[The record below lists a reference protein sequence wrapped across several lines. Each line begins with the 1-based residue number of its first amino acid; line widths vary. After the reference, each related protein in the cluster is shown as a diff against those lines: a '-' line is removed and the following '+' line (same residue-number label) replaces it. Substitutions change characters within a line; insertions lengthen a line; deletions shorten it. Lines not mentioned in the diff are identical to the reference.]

1 MKTIT
6 PLRTTVASFSSS
18 SSHQHQPPQNQEG
31 RGFDYYDSGEYILS
45 IASNCTT
52 SSSSQQHYVVA
63 AALSNQSIIIY
74 NANSGTIIQRIEKA
88 HDGPISDIKF
98 FPHEYHGF
106 GTTSDHQNIIS
117 ASQDGT
123 IKVWEVPCTN
133 NNNPTTTSDAAIMTM
148 KLGLPNEQ
156 ALSVSLGYD
165 GTLVAVGTDKAR
177 ISFFDLRYN
186 NDTAPSGTLMGNY
199 LDSHTEEVTKVH
211 FQTIP
216 TQSSSS
222 SSRTEVKTVLASAS
236 EDGLIAIHDPSQPT
250 EDDALQSVL
259 NIGTP
264 LRNVGFFGPTYDGLY
279 ALTGNETLSV
289 HHWDSAQKVSD
300 VSGMGLRELL
310 SNAVDSVTGK
320 KRGTSSSDDNMMNDD
335 ADGGSTIEY
344 LVGCSWMD
352 TSTSASPASPALHL
366 LAGNSNG
373 DSYLFRIDADEIT
386 PLIHLKGGHRGCIRD
401 FCLIGG
407 GGKRL
412 VTGGEDARLCEWDLS
427 GNNNNNNNIGG
438 ASNNFGSTVSGK
450 NQSRSYNSGKSTSEH
465 VSAGRKGGA
474 KKKYGSPY

>member
-18 SSHQHQPPQNQEG
+18 SSHQFQPPQNQEG

-133 NNNPTTTSDAAIMTM
+133 NNNPTTTSDAAVMTM

-186 NDTAPSGTLMGNY
+186 NDTAPSGTLLGSYVN
-199 LDSHTEEVTKVH
+199 SHTEDE
-211 FQTIP
+211 
-216 TQSSSS
+216 
-222 SSRTEVKTVLASAS
+222 
-236 EDGLIAIHDPSQPT
+236 
-250 EDDALQSVL
+250 
-259 NIGTP
+259 
-264 LRNVGFFGPTYDGLY
+264 GLY

-335 ADGGSTIEY
+335 DGGSTIEY

>member
-133 NNNPTTTSDAAIMTM
+133 NNNPTITSDAAVMTM

-156 ALSVSLGYD
+156 A
-165 GTLVAVGTDKAR
+165 
-177 ISFFDLRYN
+177 
-186 NDTAPSGTLMGNY
+186 
-199 LDSHTEEVTKVH
+199 
-211 FQTIP
+211 
-216 TQSSSS
+216 
-222 SSRTEVKTVLASAS
+222 
-236 EDGLIAIHDPSQPT
+236 
-250 EDDALQSVL
+250 
-259 NIGTP
+259 
-264 LRNVGFFGPTYDGLY
+264 
-279 ALTGNETLSV
+279 
-289 HHWDSAQKVSD
+289 
-300 VSGMGLRELL
+300 
-310 SNAVDSVTGK
+310 
-320 KRGTSSSDDNMMNDD
+320 
-335 ADGGSTIEY
+335 
-344 LVGCSWMD
+344 
-352 TSTSASPASPALHL
+352 
-366 LAGNSNG
+366 
-373 DSYLFRIDADEIT
+373 
-386 PLIHLKGGHRGCIRD
+386 
-401 FCLIGG
+401 
-407 GGKRL
+407 
-412 VTGGEDARLCEWDLS
+412 
-427 GNNNNNNNIGG
+427 
-438 ASNNFGSTVSGK
+438 
-450 NQSRSYNSGKSTSEH
+450 
-465 VSAGRKGGA
+465 
-474 KKKYGSPY
+474 